1 MSKYNH
7 LEKQIEKKYK
17 QRDQKKKPKM
27 KVSGKSIFKLRELI
41 TKKNDSSSKRK
52 SSKKNR

>member
-1 MSKYNH
+1 MKHYNH
-7 LEKQIEKKYK
+7 LEKQVEEKYK

-27 KVSGKSIFKLRELI
+27 KVSGKNVFRLRELI

-52 SSKKNR
+52 STKKNR

>member
-1 MSKYNH
+1 MDSYNH
-7 LEKQIEKKYK
+7 LEKQVEDKYK

-27 KVSGKSIFKLRELI
+27 KVSGKNIFKLRELI

>member
-1 MSKYNH
+1 MSKYNN
-7 LEKQIEKKYK
+7 LEKQVEKKYE

-27 KVSGKSIFKLRELI
+27 KVSGKNVFRLRELI

-52 SSKKNR
+52 SPKKNR